1 MLVKPLHNILG
12 AEKKVETFHQ
22 SGVSAR
28 ISPAGLSEE
37 RIRLSEIR
45 IYLLK
50 STSVNSVIDSS
61 TFSDKLNSVIN
72 KSMQSRPIRHWWVLE
87 KRFILSTEMCVCVE
101 CYTCVDL
108 GLVKWAF
115 KVWSSRQDLFD
126 DVRLVGRESKRAL
139 SEYIRSQEKVLDRC
153 GERRVNDIMEN

>member
-1 MLVKPLHNILG
+1 MRMCGML
-12 AEKKVETFHQ
+12 
-22 SGVSAR
+22 
-28 ISPAGLSEE
+28 
-37 RIRLSEIR
+37 
-45 IYLLK
+45 
-50 STSVNSVIDSS
+50 
-61 TFSDKLNSVIN
+61 
-72 KSMQSRPIRHWWVLE
+72 
-87 KRFILSTEMCVCVE
+87 